1 MQREPRVFLEDILTA
16 AVKVEKYTQGLSFD
30 DFMDNDLISDAVI
43 KNILVIGEA
52 TKNIPDE
59 IRQKSSG
66 IEWRKM
72 AGMRDMM
79 IHGYFSINY
88 KIVWDVV
95 QNKIPTLKKQ
105 VEQLLNDLGG

>member
-59 IRQKSSG
+59 IRQKS
-66 IEWRKM
+66 IFRIYWR
-72 AGMRDMM
+72 D
-79 IHGYFSINY
+79 N
-88 KIVWDVV
+88 DVKFKSKDRSAFMV
-95 QNKIPTLKKQ
+95 
-105 VEQLLNDLGG
+105 